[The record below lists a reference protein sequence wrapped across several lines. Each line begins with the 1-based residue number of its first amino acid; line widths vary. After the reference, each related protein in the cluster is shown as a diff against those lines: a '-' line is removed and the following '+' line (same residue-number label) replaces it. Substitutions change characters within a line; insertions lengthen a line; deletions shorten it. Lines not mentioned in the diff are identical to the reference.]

1 MTHTLPN
8 PIRFCNGPEKPREF
22 KYEEGFLE
30 EGIWFWTEKGKIL
43 VVGQIHPVQC
53 YNISPIQEQWSTLAL
68 TRSRI
73 ELSLKAPPNGI
84 KQKRPFL
91 MAISYIING

>member
-30 EGIWFWTEKGKIL
+30 EVIWFWTEKGKIL
-43 VVGQIHPVQC
+43 VVGQIDPAQC
-53 YNISPIQEQWSTLAL
+53 YNISPIEEQWSTLAL

-73 ELSLKAPPNGI
+73 ELSLKAPPNG
-84 KQKRPFL
+84 KSKRDHSL
-91 MAISYIING
+91 